1 MRSDAA
7 NAPERTGFKLIKEH
21 VPGLYGLRS
30 IAYIVVCFLVPLVP
44 TYLINRIGW
53 WMPLISAA
61 AWNVLAFYLMSRMSR
76 NAESIRERYL
86 ARYGD
91 RAYQQFFYRYV
102 VPVFS
107 PCMLPFLMI
116 LAVGNNQFLPPLYPY
131 DHVLYRTLSPWWLF
145 VPVGVLLFAFSV
157 WAMRKAINGGFDR
170 DTELFLYIIYPEKSV
185 PIRDG
190 VYQYVR
196 HAHYAEGIWMAIGAA
211 FLAQNGMAFLMA
223 FMLVLSY
230 YGIAHAEDRELIRRY
245 GASFEAYVKSRPMFF
260 PRLRDLASL
269 VRWVLIGS

>member
-7 NAPERTGFKLIKEH
+7 NAPERAGMKLIKEH
-21 VPGLYGLRS
+21 VPGLYGLKS
-30 IAYIVVCFLVPLVP
+30 IAYIIVCFLVPLIP
-44 TYLINRIGW
+44 AYLINLIGW
-53 WMPLISAA
+53 WMPLLSAA
-61 AWNVLAFYLMSRMSR
+61 AWNALAFYLMSRMSWK
-76 NAESIRERYL
+76 AESIRERYL

-91 RAYQQFFYRYV
+91 RAYEQFFYRYV

-107 PCMLPFLMI
+107 PCMIPFLMI
-116 LAVGNNQFLPPLYPY
+116 LAVGNSRFVPPLYSY
-131 DHVLYRTLSPWWLF
+131 DHVLYLTLSPRWLF

-157 WAMRKAINGGFDR
+157 WAMRKPINGGFDR
-170 DTELFLYIIYPEKSV
+170 DTELFLYIIHPEKSF
-185 PIRDG
+185 PIQG
-190 VYQYVR
+190 GTYQYVR

-211 FLAQNGMAFLMA
+211 FLAQNWMAWLMA
-223 FMLVLSY
+223 FMFALSY

-269 VRWVLIGS
+269 VRLVLIGS